1 MTMQAERRRSA
12 RLRSGTATFRFG
24 TKAETLQRLAP
35 RLRTALVPDLL
46 HFTVEQWRRTRTRC
60 LQRVAAR
67 FGGVP
72 LAVRSSAQAEDGE
85 RGSMAGAFESVL
97 KVRGEL
103 APAVG
108 AAIDRVAASL
118 TGNPLD
124 QILVQ
129 PMLDDV
135 AVSGVIMTHD
145 LVHGAPYYVLNFDD
159 ESGQTDSV
167 TAGRGVHKALRVYR
181 NAAPEYIQSPRV
193 ARFLGLAREL
203 ERLCGDVPLDIEFA
217 LTRAGELYLLQV
229 RRIASAQAWHPVTER
244 RVSRQLVFVENF
256 VRDCGAPRDGL
267 FGRRT
272 ILAVMP
278 DWNPAEIIGTNP
290 RPLATSLYREL
301 VTREVWRDARAFMG
315 YRRLP
320 PEELMVVVNSHPYV
334 DVRASFN
341 SFLPAGM
348 GEVAGH
354 ALVDAW
360 LDRLDAQP
368 ELHDKVEFEIAH
380 TCLDLDFDR
389 TFSKRYAG
397 VLTRGARTDYRD
409 RLRMLTSACLRLDD
423 GGSLAMGQRLTQEL
437 EASHPVP
444 AAAGRAGGFEAL
456 RRAVRLVRDCA
467 RTGTFAFA
475 VVARHAFIAE
485 ALLRS
490 AVRRGALAPERLDA
504 FRRSIA
510 TVTSGML
517 RDYDAVCRGEA
528 PRAEFLARY
537 GHLRPGTY
545 DITSRRY
552 DARDDLFAEALP
564 RALQAAAPS
573 YTLRYGERSALRSL
587 LVEAGLPATNPT
599 RLLAYARRAIAGREH
614 AKFVFTRCL
623 SDALEAL
630 ADWGESQGLSRDD
643 LSFVDWPALERS
655 CSDPVI
661 DYADRHF
668 LALAEQ
674 GRQRHADAH
683 AFRLSHIVRDV
694 RDIYVA
700 TIHRSEPNFIGTG
713 SASGRVVALDAH
725 SSASVNLF
733 GCIVCI
739 ENADPGFDWVFTRGI
754 VGLVTKFGGA
764 NSHMAIRCAELGLP
778 AAIGCGEQTYGRL
791 VAAGMAE
798 LNCAAHALRP
808 THEVGHS

>member
-1 MTMQAERRRSA
+1 MQPEQRRNTRA
-12 RLRSGTATFRFG
+12 GAGTVPLRFG
-24 TKAETLQRLAP
+24 TKAETLQRVAP
-35 RLRTALVPDLL
+35 RLRSAIVLDLIY
-46 HFTVEQWRRTRTRC
+46 FTVEQWARTRNRC

-67 FGGVP
+67 FGSAT
-72 LAVRSSAQAEDGE
+72 LAVRSSALAEDGAQ
-85 RGSMAGAFESVL
+85 GSMAGAFESVL
-97 KVRGEL
+97 RVSGGY
-103 APAVG
+103 ASAVG
-108 AAIDRVAASL
+108 AAIDRVAAAL
-118 TGNPLD
+118 TGNPRD
-124 QILVQ
+124 QILIQ
-129 PMLDDV
+129 PMLEDV

-145 LVHGAPYYVLNFDD
+145 LVLGAPYYVINFDD
-159 ESGQTDSV
+159 ETGRTDSV
-167 TAGRGVHKALRVYR
+167 TAGQGVHKALRVYR
-181 NAAPEYIQSPRV
+181 NAPPDFIQSPRV
-193 ARFLGLAREL
+193 ARFLALAREL

-217 LTRAGELYLLQV
+217 LTRAGTLHLLQV
-229 RRIASAQAWHPVTER
+229 RRIASVQAWHPVTER
-244 RVSRQLVFVENF
+244 RVARQLVFVENF
-256 VRDCGAPRDGL
+256 VRECGAPRPGL

-301 VTREVWRDARAFMG
+301 VTREVWRDARAAMG

-341 SFLPAGM
+341 SFLPEGI
-348 GEVAGH
+348 GEVQGTV
-354 ALVDAW
+354 LVDAW
-360 LDRLDAQP
+360 LDRLDTHP

-380 TCLDLDFDR
+380 TCLDFEFDR
-389 TFSKRYAG
+389 SFRKRYGDLLA
-397 VLTRGARTDYRD
+397 RGARNDYRE
-409 RLRMLTSACLRLDD
+409 RLRSLTGTCLRADD
-423 GGSLAMGQRLTQEL
+423 GGSLALADRLTSEL
-437 EASHPVP
+437 EVMQTAPAVASAAP
-444 AAAGRAGGFEAL
+444 AGFEAL

-467 RTGTFAFA
+467 RMGTFAFA
-475 VVARHAFIAE
+475 IVARHAFIAE

-490 AVRRGALAPERLDA
+490 AVVRGAVSADRLHD
-504 FRRSIA
+504 FRRSVA

-517 RDYDAVCRGEA
+517 HDYDAVCRGQA
-528 PRAEFLARY
+528 PRAGFLARY

-564 RALQAAAPS
+564 PMPHVATPGF
-573 YTLRYGERSALRSL
+573 TLRPAERNALGIL
-587 LVEAGLPATNPT
+587 LADAGLATANPT
-599 RLLAYARRAIAGREH
+599 QLFAYARRAIAGRER

-630 ADWGESQGLSRDD
+630 AGWGESQGLTRDD
-643 LSFVDWPALERS
+643 LSFVDWPALERT

-674 GRQRHADAH
+674 GRLRHAEAH

-713 SASGRVVALDAH
+713 GASGPVIALDAH
-725 SSASVNLF
+725 SSGSVNLF
-733 GCIVCI
+733 GGIVCI

-754 VGLVTKFGGA
+754 VALVTKFGGA
-764 NSHMAIRCAELGLP
+764 NSHMAIRCAELDLP
-778 AAIGCGEQTYGRL
+778 AAIGCGEQTYARL

-798 LNCAAHALRP
+798 LNCATHVLRP
-808 THEVGHS
+808 TREVGVA